1 MGSLLKMPDIEVV
14 AGADI
19 IPGKAEAFFKKFGV
33 ENARCYNNHKDLIDN
48 EKLDAVSICTY
59 NRQHAEPAI
68 YALEHGVNVML
79 EKPFTVTTEEAIEVM
94 KAKKKSG
101 KEIEIQIPEI
111 KFLFKTNKTAHLG
124 GFCFIFTFTQTKHLF
139 CALFLNQA
147 LYHNPFQFHEA
158 LEKASCECLLICH
171 YTLQNQP

>member
-1 MGSLLKMPDIEVV
+1 MPDIEVV

-48 EKLDAVSICTY
+48 EKLDTVSICTY

-94 KAKKKSG
+94 KAEKKSG

-111 KFLFKTNKTAHLG
+111 
-124 GFCFIFTFTQTKHLF
+124 
-139 CALFLNQA
+139 
-147 LYHNPFQFHEA
+147 
-158 LEKASCECLLICH
+158 
-171 YTLQNQP
+171 